1 MLVCKVLPGV
11 VLSVMGLGLLALA
24 LLALVGGERVFVCA
38 RRKGALGAA
47 VAQRSAAQRKGATMQ
62 KQSTAGRQ
70 RPHPAPPPFSSTA
83 HLWSSRHS
91 LAWIEPPRDTMPV
104 IRLAAS
110 GTWRSSTPAWMVQ

>member
-70 RPHPAPPPFSSTA
+70 RPHPAPPPSRQPLTCGRAGTA
-83 HLWSSRHS
+83 WRGSSRR
-91 LAWIEPPRDTMPV
+91 ATRC
-104 IRLAAS
+104 R
-110 GTWRSSTPAWMVQ
+110 